1 MKSAARL
8 SALLVAGIGSA
19 CALGP
24 DYTRPELPAPETFRE
39 QPAQM
44 ESIADLPWFEVFRDD
59 ALGGYVREALENNR
73 DLQLAAA
80 RVEQARYLAAVA
92 RSPLFPQLGYDA
104 GTARGD
110 QALLG
115 SPAPGTSLE
124 NSSLLAANLF
134 WEIDVW
140 GRIRRSAEAA
150 RAELFATEAVRRG
163 VVLSLVSAVAQSYY
177 ELLELDLEREIAQSS
192 VQAYQETYHL
202 FQRQFEGGVTSKLD
216 PLRADAALAQAEASL
231 RFVELAIVAKENEL
245 SVLLGRPAGG
255 LARGA
260 GLTAQTL
267 PPEVPSGIPSQLLER
282 RPDLLEAEQTLVA
295 ANARI
300 GVAFTGYFPRIGLSA
315 LGGSAS
321 ADLSDLLDSG
331 TGLWSLAASAAGPIF
346 TAGQTTYDWRAA
358 QAASDASHAAYE
370 GTVLNSL
377 REVSD
382 ALTAREKLALVR
394 VQQERAVAALRES
407 VKMATTRY
415 VSGLSSYFEVL
426 DAQQELY
433 PAEFALAR
441 TRRDEQLAVVALYRA
456 LGGGWN
462 ADVPE
467 PEIPLPLAP

>member
-1 MKSAARL
+1 VRGTARL
-8 SALLVAGIGSA
+8 AALLALALGSA

-24 DYTRPELPAPETFRE
+24 DYTRPELPAPETFRA
-39 QPAQM
+39 QPIETQ
-44 ESIADLPWFEVFRDD
+44 SIADLPWFEVFRDG
-59 ALGGYVREALENNR
+59 ALGGYVREALDNNR
-73 DLQLAAA
+73 DLQVAAA

-104 GTARGD
+104 ATARGD
-110 QALLG
+110 QAVLG
-115 SPAPGTSLE
+115 NPAPGTALE
-124 NSSLLAANLF
+124 NSSLLAASLF
-134 WEIDVW
+134 WEVDVW

-177 ELLELDLEREIAQSS
+177 ELLELDLEQAIAQDS
-192 VQAYQETYHL
+192 VQAYQGTYDL

-231 RFVELAIVAKENEL
+231 QLVELQIVAKENEL

-260 GLTAQTL
+260 GLNEQTL
-267 PPEVPSGIPSQLLER
+267 PPEVPPGIPSQLLER
-282 RPDLLEAEQTLVA
+282 RPDLIEAEQTLVA

-300 GVAFTGYFPRIGLSA
+300 GVAFTNFFPRIGLSA

-321 ADLSDLLDSG
+321 EDLSDLLESG
-331 TGLWSLAASAAGPIF
+331 TGLWSIAASAAGPIF
-346 TAGQTTYDWRAA
+346 TAGQTSYDWRAA
-358 QAASDASHAAYE
+358 QAAADASRAAYE
-370 GTVLNSL
+370 GSVLNAL

-382 ALTAREKLALVR
+382 ALTAREKLASTR
-394 VQQERAVAALRES
+394 VQQERAVASLRES
-407 VKMATTRY
+407 VRMATTRY

-462 ADVPE
+462 AKDPE

>member
-1 MKSAARL
+1 
-8 SALLVAGIGSA
+8 VAGVGSA

-24 DYTRPELPAPETFRE
+24 DYTRPELPAPEAFRE
-39 QPAQM
+39 QPEQL
-44 ESIADLPWFEVFRDD
+44 ESLADLPWFEVFRDD
-59 ALGGYVREALENNR
+59 VLGGYVREALDNNR

-80 RVEQARYLAAVA
+80 RVEQARYLAAVS

-104 GTARGD
+104 ATARGD

-177 ELLELDLEREIAQSS
+177 ELLELDLGRDIAQNS
-192 VQAYQETYHL
+192 VQAYQETYDL
-202 FQRQFEGGVTSKLD
+202 FQRQFEGGVTSRLD
-216 PLRADAALAQAEASL
+216 PLRAEAALAQAEASVPL
-231 RFVELAIVAKENEL
+231 IEAAIVAKENEL
-245 SVLLGRPAGG
+245 SVLLGRPAGPVV
-255 LARGA
+255 RGA
-260 GLTAQTL
+260 GLSAQTL
-267 PPEVPSGIPSQLLER
+267 LPEVPLGIPSQLLER
-282 RPDLLEAEQTLVA
+282 RPDLLEAEQTLIA

-321 ADLSDLLDSG
+321 QDLSDLLDSG

-358 QAASDASHAAYE
+358 QAANDASRAAYE
-370 GTVLNSL
+370 GTVLNAL

-382 ALTAREKLALVR
+382 ALTAREKLALAR
-394 VQQERAVAALRES
+394 VQQERAVASLRES

-426 DAQQELY
+426 NAQQELY

-441 TRRDEQLAVVALYRA
+441 TRLDERLAVVALYRA

-462 ADVPE
+462 ADVRE

>member
-1 MKSAARL
+1 MRSAARL
-8 SALLVAGIGSA
+8 SLLVAGFASA

-24 DYTRPELPAPETFRE
+24 DYTRPELPAPETFRA
-39 QPAQM
+39 QPAQL

-59 ALGGYVREALENNR
+59 TLDGYVREALVNNR
-73 DLQLAAA
+73 DLQRAAA

-92 RSPLFPQLGYDA
+92 KSPLFPQLGYDA

-110 QALLG
+110 QAVLG
-115 SPAPGTSLE
+115 NAAPGAPLA

-163 VVLSLVSAVAQSYY
+163 VVLSLVSAVARSYY
-177 ELLELDLEREIAQSS
+177 ELLELDLERQIAERS
-192 VQAYQETYHL
+192 VAAFQATYDL

-216 PLRADAALAQAEASL
+216 PLRAEAALAQAEASL
-231 RFVELAIVAKENEL
+231 QLVELAIVAKENEL
-245 SVLLGRPAGG
+245 AVLLGRPAGA

-260 GLTAQTL
+260 GLDAQAL
-267 PPEVPSGIPSQLLER
+267 PPATPAGIPAQLLER
-282 RPDLLEAEQTLVA
+282 RPDLLEAEQTLIA

-321 ADLSDLLDSG
+321 SDLSDLLESG
-331 TGLWSLAASAAGPIF
+331 TSLWSLAASTAGPIF
-346 TAGQTTYDWRAA
+346 TAGRTTYDWRAA
-358 QAASDASHAAYE
+358 EAASSASRAAYE
-370 GTVLNSL
+370 QTVLNAL

-382 ALTAREKLALVR
+382 ALTAREKLAQVR
-394 VQQERAVAALRES
+394 VPQERAVAALRES

-426 DAQQELY
+426 DAQLELY
-433 PAEFALAR
+433 PAEFQLAR
-441 TRRDEQLAVVALYRA
+441 TQRDERLAVVALYRA

-462 ADVPE
+462 AYDAE
-467 PEIPLPLAP
+467 PKIPPPLAP

>member
-1 MKSAARL
+1 MRHWLAVACL
-8 SALLVAGIGSA
+8 SALPA

-24 DYTRPELPAPETFRE
+24 DYTRPELPAPAAFRE
-39 QPAQM
+39 QPAQT
-44 ESIADLPWFEVFRDD
+44 ESIADLPWFEVFRDE
-59 ALGGYVREALENNR
+59 ALGAHVREALENNR
-73 DLQLAAA
+73 DLQQAAA

-104 GTARGD
+104 ATARGD
-110 QALLG
+110 QAVLG
-115 SPAPGTSLE
+115 GVAPGAPLD
-124 NSSLLAANLF
+124 NSSLVAANLF

-163 VVLSLVSAVAQSYY
+163 VVLSLVSSVAQSYF
-177 ELLELDLEREIAQSS
+177 ELLELDLEREIGQHSVEAFQS
-192 VQAYQETYHL
+192 THDL
-202 FQRQFEGGVTSKLD
+202 FLRQFEGGVTSKLD
-216 PLRADAALAQAEASL
+216 PLRAEAALAQAEASL
-231 RFVELAIVAKENEL
+231 RFVELAIVATENQL
-245 SVLLGRPAGG
+245 AVLLGRPAGD

-260 GLTAQTL
+260 ALTAQAL
-267 PPEVPSGIPSQLLER
+267 PPEVPPGIPSELLER
-282 RPDLLEAEQTLVA
+282 RPDLLEAEQTLIA

-321 ADLSDLLDSG
+321 TDLSDLLDSG

-358 QAASDASHAAYE
+358 EAASAASRAAYE
-370 GTVLNSL
+370 GAVLNAL

-382 ALTAREKLALVR
+382 ALSAREKLALVR
-394 VQQERAVAALRES
+394 VQQERAVDALRES
-407 VKMATTRY
+407 VEMATTRY

-433 PAEFALAR
+433 PAEYDLAR

-462 ADVPE
+462 ADLRE

>member
-24 DYTRPELPAPETFRE
+24 DYTRPELPAPEAFRE

-44 ESIADLPWFEVFRDD
+44 ESLADLPWFEVFRDD
-59 ALGGYVREALENNR
+59 ALGAHLREALENNR
-73 DLQLAAA
+73 DLQVAAA
-80 RVEQARYLAAVA
+80 RVQQARYLAAVA

-104 GTARGD
+104 VTARGD

-115 SPAPGTSLE
+115 NPAPGATLE

-163 VVLSLVSAVAQSYY
+163 VVLSLVAAVAQSYY

-192 VQAYQETYHL
+192 VQAYQGTYDL
-202 FQRQFEGGVTSKLD
+202 FQRQFEGGVTSKLG
-216 PLRADAALAQAEASL
+216 PLRAEAALAQAEASIPL
-231 RFVELAIVAKENEL
+231 LESAIVAKENEL
-245 SVLLGRPAGG
+245 SVLLGRPAGA
-255 LARGA
+255 LTRGA
-260 GLTAQTL
+260 ALTAQTL

-321 ADLSDLLDSG
+321 TDLSALLDAG
-331 TGLWSLAASAAGPIF
+331 TGLWSMAAAAAGRIF
-346 TAGQTTYDWRAA
+346 TAGQTTYAWRAA
-358 QAASDASHAAYE
+358 QAASDASRAAYE
-370 GTVLNSL
+370 GSVLNAL

-382 ALTAREKLALVR
+382 ALTAREKLALAR
-394 VQQERAVAALRES
+394 VQQERAVASLRES

-426 DAQQELY
+426 NAQQDLY

-441 TRRDEQLAVVALYRA
+441 TRRDEQVAVVALYRA

-462 ADVPE
+462 LHVPE
-467 PEIPLPLAP
+467 PEIPLPIAP

>member
-1 MKSAARL
+1 MRFRALLLLSAAG
-8 SALLVAGIGSA
+8 ASA

-39 QPAQM
+39 QPAQP
-44 ESIADLPWFEVFRDD
+44 ESIADLPWFDVFRDD
-59 ALGGYVREALENNR
+59 ALGAYVREALDNNR
-73 DLQLAAA
+73 DLHLAAA

-104 GTARGD
+104 AAARGD
-110 QALLG
+110 QAVLG

-177 ELLELDLEREIAQSS
+177 ELLELDVEREIAQNS
-192 VQAYQETYHL
+192 VEAFQATYDL

-216 PLRADAALAQAEASL
+216 PLRAEAALAQAEASL

-245 SVLLGRPAGG
+245 AVLLGRPAGG

-260 GLTAQTL
+260 ALTAQTL
-267 PPEVPSGIPSQLLER
+267 PPEVPPGIPSQLLER

-295 ANARI
+295 ANARV
-300 GVAFTGYFPRIGLSA
+300 GVAFTGYFPRIGLTA

-321 ADLSDLLDSG
+321 SDLSDLLDSG
-331 TGLWSLAASAAGPIF
+331 TGLWSVAASAAGPLF

-358 QAASDASHAAYE
+358 EAAAAASRAAYE
-370 GTVLNSL
+370 GAVLNAL

-382 ALTAREKLALVR
+382 AFTAREELALVR
-394 VQQERAVAALRES
+394 VQQERTVAALAES

-433 PAEFALAR
+433 PAEFDLAR
-441 TRRDEQLAVVALYRA
+441 TRRDEHLAVVEIYRA
-456 LGGGWN
+456 LGGGWEQY
-462 ADVPE
+462 AEP